1 MDKLT
6 QGQALE
12 LLGRWTGRAPAELP
26 PDARALCTRV
36 GNLALGVAMA
46 GAMVARGQSFTDVVA
61 LIEQDLTRVHADL
74 DPEYQYRNLRAAIE
88 AGISDLPEG
97 DQRRYGQLAVFAG
110 RGPFPREAA
119 GVLWQPELAEAE
131 VG

>member
-1 MDKLT
+1 M
-6 QGQALE
+6 
-12 LLGRWTGRAPAELP
+12 
-26 PDARALCTRV
+26 
-36 GNLALGVAMA
+36 
-46 GAMVARGQSFTDVVA
+46 VA